1 MAEKFTWNFSS
12 IAPECLYSEYKK
24 VRIGI
29 EGVYAYGTGYL
40 VDKTAFERELY
51 PELAIAGYLV
61 DFSRTYGVCDELR
74 LVSKDSLRNN
84 ICLNPEALFNVYMHP
99 AEFTGYMKDSDVEE
113 ITEILKKNS
122 FVKNV
127 EVTYKKPVLNLTNN
141 EYKKVIRDNF
151 TNICKYIAHLKEL
164 KYSNIDAAFE
174 FARNYGN
181 ITLEDPK
188 TVLSSDTV
196 EVRYITEFLDN
207 LKSLEIDIRDLNKLS
222 KEKSISAKKDNEK
235 SKLKIPDIIKDLFLD
250 SKIIIRINNEREHQI
265 FLENFKNDM
274 KLISLSYKSEYT
286 YYLADN
292 GGNNLTRYS
301 TAILEPDL
309 DDKLDRKSV
318 V

>member
-12 IAPECLYSEYKK
+12 IDPECLYSEYKK

-84 ICLNPEALFNVYMHP
+84 ICLNSEALFNVYMHP
-99 AEFTGYMKDSDVEE
+99 AEFTGYMTDSDVEE

-151 TNICKYIAHLKEL
+151 TNICKYIAYLKEL

-196 EVRYITEFLDN
+196 EVRYIMEFLDN

-235 SKLKIPDIIKDLFLD
+235 EITL
-250 SKIIIRINNEREHQI
+250 
-265 FLENFKNDM
+265 
-274 KLISLSYKSEYT
+274 
-286 YYLADN
+286 
-292 GGNNLTRYS
+292 
-301 TAILEPDL
+301 
-309 DDKLDRKSV
+309 
-318 V
+318 

>member
-1 MAEKFTWNFSS
+1 MKYTNKDFKWDFSS
-12 IAPECLYSEYKK
+12 IDPECLYSEYKK

-29 EGVYAYGTGYL
+29 EGVYANGTGYL

-61 DFSRTYGVCDELR
+61 NFSRTYGVCDELR

-84 ICLNPEALFNVYMHP
+84 IRLNPEALFNVYMHP
-99 AEFTGYMKDSDVEE
+99 EEFTGYMKDSDVEE

-122 FVKNV
+122 FVKDV

-141 EYKKVIRDNF
+141 EYEKVIRDNF

-196 EVRYITEFLDN
+196 EIRYITDFLKN
-207 LKSLEIDIRDLNKLS
+207 LKSLNVTMEDILKRSEENRNLAILDKNLQ
-222 KEKSISAKKDNEK
+222 KEYEK
-235 SKLKIPDIIKDLFLD
+235 RRK
-250 SKIIIRINNEREHQI
+250 NERE
-265 FLENFKNDM
+265 
-274 KLISLSYKSEYT
+274 
-286 YYLADN
+286 
-292 GGNNLTRYS
+292 R
-301 TAILEPDL
+301 
-309 DDKLDRKSV
+309 
-318 V
+318 

>member
-141 EYKKVIRDNF
+141 E
-151 TNICKYIAHLKEL
+151 
-164 KYSNIDAAFE
+164 
-174 FARNYGN
+174 
-181 ITLEDPK
+181 
-188 TVLSSDTV
+188 
-196 EVRYITEFLDN
+196 
-207 LKSLEIDIRDLNKLS
+207 
-222 KEKSISAKKDNEK
+222 
-235 SKLKIPDIIKDLFLD
+235 
-250 SKIIIRINNEREHQI
+250 
-265 FLENFKNDM
+265 
-274 KLISLSYKSEYT
+274 
-286 YYLADN
+286 
-292 GGNNLTRYS
+292 
-301 TAILEPDL
+301 
-309 DDKLDRKSV
+309 
-318 V
+318 